1 VKLSIIMPVFNEAGT
16 IAEILQ
22 RVSDVDLGSVDKEIV
37 LVDDCSKDDTPHILR
52 EQTHIPNLRVITH
65 AVNGGKG
72 AAIQTAIEHVS
83 GDIVIVQ
90 DADLEYDPNDYARLI
105 QPIIEGKTKVV
116 YGVRDL
122 GTQKWY
128 MAMGNRFVTLVTN
141 VLYGVQLKDMETC
154 YKTMTRE
161 VAQSLKLECKRFD
174 VEAEITAKIAR
185 QGHAIL
191 EMPIHYEA
199 RYEHKK
205 LSPADG
211 WPTLRALWKYRKW
224 TRL

>member
-22 RVSDVDLGSVDKEIV
+22 RVSDVDLGPVDKEIV
-37 LVDDCSKDDTPHILR
+37 LVDDCSRDDTPRILR
-52 EQTHIPNLRVITH
+52 EQTHIPNLKIITH
-65 AVNGGKG
+65 EVNGGKG
-72 AAIQTAIEHVS
+72 AALQTAIEHVT
-83 GDIVIVQ
+83 GDIVIIQ
-90 DADLEYDPNDYARLI
+90 DADLEYDPNDYRMLI
-105 QPIIEGKTKVV
+105 QPIVEGRTRVV

-141 VLYGVQLKDMETC
+141 VLYGVKLRDMETC
-154 YKTMTRE
+154 YKTMARD
-161 VAQSLKLECKRFD
+161 VAQGLRLECKRFD
-174 VEAEITAKIAR
+174 VEAEITAKIVR
-185 QGHAIL
+185 RGFKIM
-191 EMPIHYEA
+191 EMPIHYHA

-211 WPTLRALWKYRKW
+211 WPTLRALIKYRF
-224 TRL
+224 RQ